1 MKDLLKILKEL
12 EFKYIPQDGVDAW
25 SKVYKGFILFIVKLP
40 NEKFIASVTIGQ
52 LEISIPS
59 KIDEYWIIEFDK
71 ENDGNEYDIKY
82 YLL

>member
-1 MKDLLKILKEL
+1 MENLAKTLKEL
-12 EFKYIPQDGVDAW
+12 KFRYIPQEGCDCW
-25 SKVYKGFILFIVKLP
+25 SKAYKGFILFIVKLP